1 MQIRSTWKNA
11 AKLRGTEE
19 GRMTPEEALRHIK
32 TLIDGSDYLTDPR
45 AMQTLI
51 ESIRVLVQKGLAK
64 GGGG

>member
-1 MQIRSTWKNA
+1 
-11 AKLRGTEE
+11 
-19 GRMTPEEALRHIK
+19 MTPEEALRHIK

-64 GGGG
+64 GEGGR

>member
-1 MQIRSTWKNA
+1 
-11 AKLRGTEE
+11 
-19 GRMTPEEALRHIK
+19 MTPEEALRQIK

-51 ESIRVLVQKGLAK
+51 ESIRVLVQKGLAN